1 MSHFGSVVSSIEM
14 SEGQEASATAFTSSG
29 TCYKR
34 IVPRI
39 VRIYILDVSILTKD
53 VLWREQPLTDLKASF
68 MLPLRT
74 LWWSGYVWFL
84 ISELPMCSVRGDILN
99 FRKAFFSVGRKT
111 GVTRLSIQSA
121 FPLNSVLKIFLFLK
135 KKLKKKKKEHPC
147 YRRRNGIKG
156 QACLS
161 LPISFQ
167 KV

>member
-121 FPLNSVLKIFLFLK
+121 K
-135 KKLKKKKKEHPC
+135 KKLKKKKEHPC

-156 QACLS
+156 QSCLS